1 MTTTLLDRITA
12 AIDEAERDAR
22 RCEEVFPCDWELS
35 DRGWMAHVTA
45 NGPHFPTVVTL
56 DQNQVAEDFGYLAD
70 ALRHFVRQNPKATL
84 IRCAAHKRLIAD
96 YRAYADAYDYRS
108 SDPVRP
114 EPLLPLWL
122 AVLRVA
128 EGYGLD
134 VQED

>member
-1 MTTTLLDRITA
+1 MTTTLLDRLTA
-12 AIDEAERDAR
+12 AIDEDERIAREATPGPWRTYDVGDVGVVQSDDAPNGGQHEISMMM
-22 RCEEVFPCDWELS
+22 RCEEHD
-35 DRGWMAHVTA
+35 DRRV
-45 NGPHFPTVVTL
+45 
-56 DQNQVAEDFGYLAD
+56 EDSTHIA
-70 ALRHFVRQNPKATL
+70 RQNPKATL